1 MVNGAEVT
9 VRLTPQEVKV
19 LLMFDKDLAKAIHKM
34 IKRYTR
40 TPKDSI
46 AAQAYEYLQQY
57 VPPEGIEE
65 THFLGI
71 MKEWSR
77 QKLNEMASKGARK
90 PPITEYDVVRLMSDI
105 MSNLKK
111 DSFYKLEI
119 RQGPNGKE
127 RIVKIGDF
135 TLETMAE
142 IAQLR
147 RMLQFT

>member
-1 MVNGAEVT
+1 MANGTEVT

-19 LLMFDKDLAKAIHKM
+19 LMMFDKDLSKAIHKM

-40 TPKDSI
+40 TPKDPI

-57 VPPEGIEE
+57 VPPEGIDE

-71 MKEWSR
+71 LKEWAR
-77 QKLNEMASKGARK
+77 QKLHEMASKGARQ
-90 PPITEYDVVRLMSDI
+90 PPVTEYDVTRLMSDV

-119 RQGPNGKE
+119 KQGPTGKE

-142 IAQLR
+142 ITQLR